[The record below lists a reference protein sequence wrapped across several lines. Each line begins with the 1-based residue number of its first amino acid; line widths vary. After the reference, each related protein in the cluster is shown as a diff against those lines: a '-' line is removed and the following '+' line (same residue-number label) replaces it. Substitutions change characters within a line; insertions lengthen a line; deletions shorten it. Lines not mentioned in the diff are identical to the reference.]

1 MSAWWVVGGR
11 GWVEIGWRSGPWP
24 ENEKGRRADPGGLSE
39 GLCVSL
45 VGTYGESSER
55 GRVGRFL
62 RSNTMKVAGLA
73 MAPWVQVEVG

>member
-1 MSAWWVVGGR
+1 MVGGWVGWWVG
-11 GWVEIGWRSGPWP
+11 GWRFGRPGP

-39 GLCVSL
+39 SHCVSL

-73 MAPWVQVEVG
+73 MAPWVQVEVR

>member
-1 MSAWWVVGGR
+1 MVGGDR
-11 GWVEIGWRSGPWP
+11 DPWP

-39 GLCVSL
+39 RFCVSL
-45 VGTYGESSER
+45 AVAYGESSER

-73 MAPWVQVEVG
+73 MAPWVQVEVR

>member
-1 MSAWWVVGGR
+1 MCAWWVSVVVVGW
-11 GWVEIGWRSGPWP
+11 WVEIKNR
-24 ENEKGRRADPGGLSE
+24 GRRTRKAAGLVPGGLSE

-73 MAPWVQVEVG
+73 IAPCVQVEVG

>member
-1 MSAWWVVGGR
+1 M
-11 GWVEIGWRSGPWP
+11 EIGIRWP

-39 GLCVSL
+39 GSCVSL

>member
-1 MSAWWVVGGR
+1 MVSVVVGG
-11 GWVEIGWRSGPWP
+11 WVGGDREPWP